1 MPVAKTY
8 AKMEISGEPFMENKR
23 MYVNV
28 IAPKGL
34 KKVRWYSDAEYRR
47 MYPNEGNE
55 NGKRNIMDFNA
66 RHVFGF
72 GMDGYITIYRGN
84 EGLLQQFR
92 ETHQESFRYSL
103 TFGIYTPSHI
113 PVCTLPTGITPI
125 RLMWEE
131 VMDHDDRMKPHEVV
145 QKIVAAKLGTLS
157 KSHYQGAVNEWLQK
171 TVKVT
176 KKTSKESHF
185 GTKHTYDLE
194 DSDGNTYIW
203 ETGAK
208 DFTNSQ
214 TVSLKMKVKEHK
226 EINGNE
232 VTVVW
237 YCKEV

>member
-1 MPVAKTY
+1 MAVAKTY
-8 AKMEISGEPFMENKR
+8 EKMEICGEPFMENKR

-28 IAPKGL
+28 KAPKGL
-34 KKVRWYSDAEYRR
+34 KKVRWYTDAEYRR
-47 MYPNEGNE
+47 MYPNEATE
-55 NGKRNIMDFNA
+55 NVKRNIMDFNA

-72 GMDGYITIYRGN
+72 DSDGYITIYRGD

-92 ETHQESFRYSL
+92 ETHQEFFRYNL
-103 TFGIYTPSHI
+103 TFGIYTPSYIHVRDLPAGII
-113 PVCTLPTGITPI
+113 PT
-125 RLMWEE
+125 RLNWEE
-131 VMDHDDRMKPHEVV
+131 VMDHDDRMKSHEIV

-157 KSHYQGAVNEWLQK
+157 KSKYQGAVNEWLQK

-185 GTKHTYDLE
+185 GTKHTYNLE

-208 DFTNSQ
+208 DFACSQ

-226 EINGNE
+226 EIDGNE

-237 YCKEV
+237 YCKEI

>member
-1 MPVAKTY
+1 MAVAKTY
-8 AKMEISGEPFMENKR
+8 AKLEISGDPFMENKR

-28 IAPKGL
+28 VTTKGL

-47 MYPNEGNE
+47 MYPDEVKE
-55 NGKRNIMDFNA
+55 NDKHNVMDFNA

-72 GMDGYITIYRGN
+72 GDSGWIILYKGN
-84 EGLLQQFR
+84 KDDI
-92 ETHQESFRYSL
+92 ESFVDANHKAFRYNC
-103 TFGIYTPSHI
+103 TFGYYTPSRISTPVLPSGII
-113 PVCTLPTGITPI
+113 PVKLN
-125 RLMWEE
+125 WSE

-145 QKIVAAKLGTLS
+145 QKIVAEKLGMLTKS
-157 KSHYQGAVNEWLQK
+157 KYQGAVNEWLQK

-176 KKTSKESHF
+176 KKTSKESHY

-194 DSDGNTYIW
+194 DSDGNTYVW

-208 DFTNSQ
+208 DFACAQ

-226 EINGNE
+226 EIDGNE